1 MIGQRIFTKQT
12 GDTGRLCSKVTVC
25 ERLYTRREYYLA
37 ILMDRKYGVSR
48 IHTGN
53 SSVTHVTFFQFF
65 YFHQATIKHLV
76 DQSNKFKAY
85 DDLGVQFYITT

>member
-1 MIGQRIFTKQT
+1 MVRVCTLRFQIGVHIYYVYLFSEK
-12 GDTGRLCSKVTVC
+12 SPSYTVLL
-25 ERLYTRREYYLA
+25 ES
-37 ILMDRKYGVSR
+37 M
-48 IHTGN
+48 GN

-85 DDLGVQFYITT
+85 YDLGVQFYITT

>member
-1 MIGQRIFTKQT
+1 MVLYSAVSSPLDR
-12 GDTGRLCSKVTVC
+12 SK
-25 ERLYTRREYYLA
+25 
-37 ILMDRKYGVSR
+37 
-48 IHTGN
+48 GN